1 MAFAVSIAER
11 VQQLLNLPES
21 DEAQVTEVPAS
32 VRKAA
37 IIALERGETHYT
49 DRPGILPLRQKV
61 AEFLTVRFDV
71 TVNPKSSIV
80 ITCGATEARF
90 VAVQQL
96 LHPGQTLRALSHPER
111 VQGAAIVRGVSLLTA
126 DDADAD
132 TGAIYLNSLTP
143 EDIRSRWLARAK
155 ASGAWVIFEV
165 IGDRAFHPVAAGLLE
180 QTVTVGAIGD
190 EAGLAAWRVG
200 YLAAPEKNATPLRD
214 FKQAL
219 TICTTNLS
227 QWAALA
233 HLEQV

>member
-1 MAFAVSIAER
+1 MAFAVPIAER
-11 VQQLLNLPES
+11 AQQLLCLPEPEIVKAS
-21 DEAQVTEVPAS
+21 AVSES
-32 VRKAA
+32 VREAA
-37 IIALERGETHYT
+37 MAALGRGETHYT

-61 AEFLTVRFDV
+61 AELLTTRFGV
-71 TVNPKSSIV
+71 IVNPKNSVV

-111 VQGAAIVRGVSLLTA
+111 VQGAAIVRGVSLLT
-126 DDADAD
+126 DSDADAD
-132 TGAIYLNSLTP
+132 TSAIYLNSLTP
-143 EDIRSRWLARAK
+143 QDLGLRWLARAK
-155 ASGAWVIFEV
+155 ESGIWVIFEV
-165 IGDRAFHPVAAGLLE
+165 IGDSAFHPAAMGLLE
-180 QTVTVGAIGD
+180 QTVTVGALGD
-190 EAGLAAWRVG
+190 DAGLAAWRVG

-233 HLEQV
+233 HMEQT